1 MPVARCPEA
10 GFPLCWTTPRP
21 DPRRRAGPPPP
32 QKREGD
38 APAARNPRGRPVILV
53 GVQYLRALAALMV
66 AWHHARH
73 EAALMAARGDGPELD
88 PHTLLPWWGGV
99 DLFFVISGLVI
110 VHASDRLFR
119 APGGRARFLAHRVAR
134 VVPLYWLVSL
144 LFLLVALVRPE
155 LLGEA
160 AGLVR
165 DPSALVASFLFWPS
179 ARPDG
184 TVQPLYGLGWT
195 LNYEAFFYA
204 IFALGLGF
212 GRRGAVAWLSAVLAL
227 LVIAGAVVPDLPLPL
242 RFWANPIVLEFA
254 AGAGLALAYRDGFR
268 PSAAARLGLAV
279 LGTLG
284 LLLSARA
291 LAGLDGAD
299 GFLRPLLVG
308 VPAALLVASAL
319 GPGRDAGQV
328 ARLPASARGLVALG
342 DASYALYLV
351 HPFALRLVREGLIRS
366 GLAPAAHPWVGMAL
380 MLLVSV
386 ATALLVH
393 RCVERRLTRR
403 VRALLDPGG
412 GQNRVGAGS
421 RPVP

>member
-1 MPVARCPEA
+1 
-10 GFPLCWTTPRP
+10 
-21 DPRRRAGPPPP
+21 
-32 QKREGD
+32 
-38 APAARNPRGRPVILV
+38 VILV
-53 GVQYLRALAALMV
+53 GVQILRALAALTV
-66 AWHHARH
+66 AWHHGRH
-73 EAALMAARGDGPELD
+73 EAGLMAARGAGPDLD

-144 LFLLVALVRPE
+144 LFLLIALVRPD

-160 AGLVR
+160 AGLVQ
-165 DPSALVASFLFWPS
+165 DPGALVSGFLFWPA

-184 TVQPLYGLGWT
+184 TLQPLYGLGWT

-212 GRRGAVAWLSAVLAL
+212 GRRGAVAWLSVVLAL
-227 LVIAGAVVPDLPLPL
+227 LVAAGAVLPDLPLPL

-254 AGAGLALAYRDGFR
+254 AGAALALAYREGFR
-268 PSAAARLGLAV
+268 PAAAARLGLAGLGV
-279 LGTLG
+279 LGLF
-284 LLLSARA
+284 LSARA

-308 VPAALLVASAL
+308 VPAVLLVVSAL
-319 GPGRDAGQV
+319 GPGRDAGAV
-328 ARLPASARGLVALG
+328 ARLPDAVRGLVALG

-366 GLAPAAHPWVGMAL
+366 GLAPATHPWGGMVL
-380 MLLVSV
+380 MLLASV
-386 ATALLVH
+386 AAALLVH
-393 RCVERRLTRR
+393 RCVERPLTRR

-412 GQNRVGAGS
+412 GQNRVGAVAQ
-421 RPVP
+421 PVPHERRPD